1 MAESNNRE
9 FARLRK
15 ESERQQ
21 TTIAALNDTIA
32 KLTAAIAELQEQL
45 KQALDGNTELRT
57 LLSELQV
64 KLDKLLQQK
73 KKRDRKDHGP
83 TTERHNPKP
92 ATGGE
97 TAEELSPNPRTQP
110 AKRNH
115 KKHIHSQ
122 NIPNRPVPHKV
133 AEKDLLCPTCQVETV
148 FVKNEITYQLEKIL
162 HSLERLEHQQEV
174 RACPKCKQH
183 VVTAEK
189 PCPPIPGGL
198 PGPCLLASTIV
209 EKCDDGL
216 PQYRQSKIAKRE
228 DATLPRSTLCD
239 WFQDGSLVL
248 ELLYER
254 LKREVLASQ
263 VVQTDDCPV
272 KIQNRKA
279 QGAMRKGKMTV
290 YRGDADHPA
299 VVFDFSPDLSFKRN
313 NDFLKDFSGFV
324 QADAAAGF
332 DALFKDGTKTE
343 VGCSAH
349 SRRKYFELCDQV
361 IGIYGKIYDIERKIK
376 DKPAP
381 YRLAIRRKKSKPLT
395 RQLHRTLTEL
405 RGTLHPT
412 HALMEAIEY
421 TLRHWVALN
430 RFLGNPNLEIDN
442 NPAER
447 AIKDFV
453 IARKNFLFVGS
464 NAGGKA
470 MAINLS
476 FIASCKR
483 NDINPVIYL
492 ADVFTRINTMKTS
505 ELDQLLPH
513 RWAKNR
519 KDHQN
524 QTLSQPP

>member
-1 MAESNNRE
+1 VPESSDQELIRLREETERQRTTIAESN
-9 FARLRK
+9 F
-15 ESERQQ
+15 
-21 TTIAALNDTIA
+21 TIA
-32 KLTAAIAELQEQL
+32 KLTTAITELQEQL
-45 KQALDGNTELRT
+45 KQALEGNSELRA
-57 LLSELQV
+57 LLSELQA
-64 KLDKLLQQK
+64 KLDKLLAQK

-92 ATGGE
+92 ATAGA
-97 TAEELSPNPRTQP
+97 TVEELSSKPRKQP
-110 AKRNH
+110 AERNH

-122 NIPNRPVPHKV
+122 NIPTRPVPHKV
-133 AEKDLLCPTCQVETV
+133 AKNDLLCPTCQIETV

-162 HSLERLEHQQEV
+162 HSLERLEHRQEV
-174 RACPKCKQH
+174 RACPKCKKH
-183 VVTAEK
+183 VVMAEK
-189 PCPPIPGGL
+189 PCQPIPGGL

-239 WFQDGSLVL
+239 WFQNGAFTL

-254 LKREVLASQ
+254 LKREVLTSQ

-279 QGAMRKGKMTV
+279 KGAMRKGKMTV
-290 YRGDADHPA
+290 YRGDAEHPA
-299 VVFDFSPDLSFKRN
+299 VVFDFSPDLSFQRN

-349 SRRKYFELCDQV
+349 SRRKYFELCNDV
-361 IGIYGKIYDIERKIK
+361 IEIYGKLYDIERQIK
-376 DKPAP
+376 GQTAAHI
-381 YRLAIRRKKSKPLT
+381 LAIRRRRSKPLT
-395 RQLHRTLTEL
+395 KQLHRKLTEL

-412 HALMEAIEY
+412 HPLMEAIEY
-421 TLRHWVALN
+421 TLRHWVALH

-464 NAGGKA
+464 DAGGKA

-483 NDINPVIYL
+483 NEINPVAYL
-492 ADVFTRINTMKTS
+492 ADVFSRINTMKTS

-513 RWAKNR
+513 RWHMNR
-519 KDHQN
+519 KDHQI